1 VTQPKDDMISLV
13 YLILFLMGE
22 STMQNIFIS
31 NVMDQE
37 NTLTKVLNTKQSIS
51 FEQMFNS
58 LKPSI
63 VGLN

>member
-1 VTQPKDDMISLV
+1 MTQPKDDMISLV

-22 STMQNIFIS
+22 SNMQNIFNS
-31 NVMDQE
+31 NVMDPE

>member
-1 VTQPKDDMISLV
+1 MTQPKDDMISLV

-22 STMQNIFIS
+22 SNMQNIFNS
-31 NVMDQE
+31 NVMDPE

-51 FEQMFNS
+51 FEDMFNS
-58 LKPSI
+58 SKPSI

>member
-22 STMQNIFIS
+22 SNMQNIFNS
-31 NVMDQE
+31 NVMDPE